1 MVNYRQN
8 LKNKKYGGYNM
19 KKAISALIVSCFLI
33 VFIGSNVFA
42 TTIEF
47 NSNLNKLTDTI
58 MENSLKNPNM
68 AMSSNPYDY
77 INNQYFD
84 KIVDMGVE
92 ALPII
97 KKEIQKSKANGLREY
112 ILAMAAEEIAKIDLK
127 EGHDYKTRWASAKD
141 FVPQWHEYLVCIPA
155 NVKQITSSNAS
166 KEEKTEKLIKLG
178 KPAIPFIMDEIENGN
193 EEIGI
198 ALDELTADTETKTI
212 TNTNRNEK
220 KDYKEF
226 VKMNKAKFNNFR
238 DLVNSEKTANE

>member
-1 MVNYRQN
+1 
-8 LKNKKYGGYNM
+8 M
-19 KKAISALIVSCFLI
+19 KKTISSLIVSCFLI
-33 VFIGSNVFA
+33 VFIGSHVFA

-47 NSNLNKLTDTI
+47 NSNLNKLTETI

-77 INNQYFD
+77 INNQYYD

-112 ILAMAAEEIAKIDLK
+112 ILAVAAEDIAKIDLK

-141 FVPQWHEYLVCIPA
+141 FVPQWHEYLVSIPA
-155 NVKQITSSNAS
+155 NVKQINSSNIS

-198 ALDELTADTETKTI
+198 ALNELTEDI
-212 TNTNRNEK
+212 TDITVPNITQNEK
-220 KDYKEF
+220 NYYKEF
-226 VKMNKAKFNNFR
+226 VKINKAKFNDFR
-238 DLVNSEKTANE
+238 NLVNSEITEQE